1 MTTSDQLENWLRLI
15 KLPGIGARS
24 VEKLVSAYSNPADI
38 LNASTHDWQRAGIS
52 VNRVPSLAQR
62 DVDISADLKWLEADD
77 HHIITLEDPEY
88 PALLT
93 HIDPPP
99 PLLYVYGDLSMLNH
113 PQLAI
118 VGSRNPSS
126 AGLAN
131 TAAFAEH
138 LATQGLGITSGLA
151 IGVDGAA
158 HEAALKANGLTIA
171 VAATGLDQVYPARHQ
186 NLARRIV
193 EQGAIVS
200 EFPIGTPPLASNFPR
215 RNRIVSG
222 LCLGTLVVEG
232 ALKSGSLITARCALS
247 QGRELFAIPGS
258 IHNPLARGCHQ
269 LIRQGAKLV
278 ETAEDI
284 LEDLGPLLSHFQL
297 PKVSTSPEKVS
308 EDSLEPNPQEQNLL
322 EAVDFEPT
330 AIDTIITR
338 TGLAAEEVSSTL
350 LIMELNGQVACE
362 KGGYYVR
369 LV

>member
-1 MTTSDQLENWLRLI
+1 MANDQLENWLRLS

-24 VEKLVSAYSNPADI
+24 IEKLISAYGNPTDI
-38 LNASTHDWQRAGIS
+38 LNASAQDWQAAGIS
-52 VNRVPSLAQR
+52 TNRIPSVTQR
-62 DVDISADLKWLEADD
+62 NVDISADLNWLETDG
-77 HHIITLEDPEY
+77 HHLLTLQDPEY
-88 PALLT
+88 PALLAN
-93 HIDPPP
+93 IDPPP
-99 PLLYVYGDLSMLNH
+99 PLLYVIGDLSMLNH

-138 LATQGLGITSGLA
+138 LANRGLGITSGLA
-151 IGVDGAA
+151 IGIDGAA

-200 EFPIGTPPLASNFPR
+200 EFPIGTRPLASNFPR

-222 LCLGTLVVEG
+222 LSLGTLVVE
-232 ALKSGSLITARCALS
+232 AAQKSGSLITARCALS
-247 QGRELFAIPGS
+247 QGKELFAIPGS

-278 ETAEDI
+278 ETAVDI
-284 LEDLGPLLSHFQL
+284 LEDLGPLISHL
-297 PKVSTSPEKVS
+297 ETSVSGSQPEKTI
-308 EDSLEPNPQEQNLL
+308 DPNPQEQALL

-338 TGLAAEEVSSTL
+338 TGLAAEAVSSTL
-350 LIMELNGQVACE
+350 LIMELNGQIACE